1 MMVPGLFLDR
11 DGTINEEVDF
21 LSSPHHVRI
30 LPHAAEAIREANALG
45 FKVIVVSNQSGV
57 ARGIFTEKELAEVN
71 AKVLELLE
79 RDGAHID
86 ALYYCPNHPDG
97 TVAPYNIDSD
107 CRKPK
112 TGMLMRGVKEF
123 NIDLS
128 RSFMVGDRATD
139 IQAGNN
145 AGATSILVLTGY
157 GKEQLNRIREENVP
171 VEHVAENL
179 LDAVRY
185 IKTLQFQK
193 Q

>member
-1 MMVPGLFLDR
+1 MLVPGLFLDR